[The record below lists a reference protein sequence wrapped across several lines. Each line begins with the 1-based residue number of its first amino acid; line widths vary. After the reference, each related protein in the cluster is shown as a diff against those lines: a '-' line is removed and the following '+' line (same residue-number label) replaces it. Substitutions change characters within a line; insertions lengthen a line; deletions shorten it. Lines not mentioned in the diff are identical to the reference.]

1 MQRIDN
7 YYIYLVFK
15 LALAAVITGLCSPAA
30 FSFNG
35 PYASLVTVE
44 PGVQLDVDVRWPD
57 TGSAPANGWPVIF
70 FAHGA
75 GGDKTAFSSLA
86 GDYADDGYVTL
97 NYTNR
102 PEEERGPTVFASDIV
117 ALKAWLLND
126 FETEAA
132 VTVPT
137 DTNAYGMTGVSLGG
151 YTTWSGV
158 LLSNAFAAAV
168 PFNFAYHMFT
178 DYIVSQGS
186 IEHTTGAQA
195 IPIVGGD
202 YPDAAVDAL
211 FEAQANPVIA
221 NFPNVTI
228 PVQNHIAMLDG
239 RWTGT
244 HALTDYLSLT
254 SSSQRMIYIGT
265 GGHGTARNDEV
276 FRGQLRVDWFA
287 HYLKG
292 IANGID
298 TTDSIQI
305 SLLGTNEKIS
315 YPSWPPAG
323 QSSTTLYLGVASQLS
338 PTMPLATAAEDH
350 FTNDPG
356 LLTWANL
363 PNYNAST
370 FRAEVVR
377 DVLSY
382 ETDPLAEEAL
392 IIGEPSVDLYVEGS
406 ASRYQ
411 VNVHLF
417 DVSPEGEPIL
427 LAVGTATPDFS
438 PAHLTIPLSVT
449 GRRVPV
455 GHRIRLE
462 ITNRDDQ
469 DIDPTNGYTPELDE
483 LRFIPLIEYSENKV
497 FFDVGRPSSIEIP
510 LIGASALSFDALNV
524 PAMGGIGLAALGLSV
539 LGLGAIRLRK

>member
-1 MQRIDN
+1 MQITRKTCCLLLIS
-7 YYIYLVFK
+7 LLPTLS
-15 LALAAVITGLCSPAA
+15 LA
-30 FSFNG
+30 FNG

-57 TGSAPANGWPVIF
+57 TGTPPAAGWPVIF
-70 FAHGA
+70 IAHAA
-75 GGDKTAFSSLA
+75 GGDKTSFSSLA
-86 GDYADDGYVTL
+86 ESFADDGYVTL

-102 PEEERGPTVFASDIV
+102 PDEDRSPAIFASDAI

-126 FETEAA
+126 FETEASVSA
-132 VTVPT
+132 PT
-137 DTNAYGMTGVSLGG
+137 DSNAYGMTGQSLGG

-178 DYIVSQGS
+178 DYVVSQGS

-195 IPIVGGD
+195 IPLVTGD
-202 YPDAAVDAL
+202 YPAAAVDAL
-211 FEAQANPVIA
+211 FEASTNPILA

-239 RWTGT
+239 RWTAT
-244 HALTDYLSLT
+244 HALKDHLELT
-254 SSSQRMIYIGT
+254 TSSQRMIYIGT
-265 GGHGTARNDEV
+265 GGHGTPNNDAT
-276 FRGQLRVDWFA
+276 FRAHLRADWFA

-292 IANGID
+292 VANGID
-298 TTDSIQI
+298 STDSIQI
-305 SLLGTNEKIS
+305 SLLGTNEKLS
-315 YPSWPPAG
+315 YPSWPPTG
-323 QSSTTLYLGVASQLS
+323 QSSTTLYLAGGSQLN
-338 PTMPLATAAEDH
+338 TTAPSASSASDS

-370 FRAEVVR
+370 FRAQVVR
-377 DVLSY
+377 DVIAY
-382 ETDPLAEEAL
+382 ETPPLSEDAL
-392 IIGEPSVDLYVEGS
+392 IIGEPSVDLYIEGT

-427 LAVGTATPDFS
+427 LAVGTATPDVS
-438 PAHLTIPLSVT
+438 PAQLSIPLSIT
-449 GRRVPV
+449 GRRVPG
-455 GHRIRLE
+455 GHSIRLE

-483 LRFIPLIEYSENKV
+483 LRFIPFIEYSENQV
-497 FFDVGRPSSIEIP
+497 FFDSARPSSVTIP
-510 LIGASALSFDALNV
+510 LMGASELSFSSIEV
-524 PAMGGIGLAALGLSV
+524 PALGGIGLLVLGFSV
-539 LGLGAIRLRK
+539 LGLAVSRFQT